1 MGFAASLLSSI
12 GSLSMGPG
20 TFLIVNAIA
29 ISRTLTIFNFN
40 MDIALWDQLN
50 KQLDFLSTD
59 VDLFSLLSYKVFKKD

>member
-20 TFLIVNAIA
+20 TFLIVNTIA

-50 KQLDFLSTD
+50 K
-59 VDLFSLLSYKVFKKD
+59 